1 MNGKCEKFIRG
12 FGEFYTRIIYYLD
25 NFYTYF
31 NNNLFCL
38 QNPSNDTK
46 TKNEDHD
53 THYIEEKPGKT
64 DCTDDYIW
72 IILAM
77 VFVILIFHH

>member
-1 MNGKCEKFIRG
+1 MENVKNSLEVLGNYIPVLFIILITIILTSIIICFVCE
-12 FGEFYTRIIYYLD
+12 
-25 NFYTYF
+25 
-31 NNNLFCL
+31 
-38 QNPSNDTK
+38 NPSNDTK